1 MQSFAIQKIY
11 SLRADANALGGYLE
25 KPLEK
30 AIPILAPVSLPAVG
44 GVATARSEAFTLDEI
59 VSCSAAYTRV
69 SGRENPVRGTISS
82 SSLLVTA
89 VVEDLNILE
98 VVRAERVVAQV
109 SIDISSGSALEISL
123 AGSGFEGLWLAG
135 QKCRPELNEDLQRPG
150 LTWEDVRG
158 AGLKQGE
165 KLLPDFQKHSEAAYQ
180 WALSRH
186 RRMSSDP
193 KKPADGDSAGK
204 PVGGGSAQASL
215 VNSLPVS
222 GAAWSCGHVVHIPH
236 FGRIIFG
243 ELLISRET
251 VQLVAI
257 RAELGCVTAGRITAC
272 CGGGGGTGEN

>member
-1 MQSFAIQKIY
+1 VQSFATRKSY

-30 AIPILAPVSLPAVG
+30 AIPTLAPVSLPAVG

-69 SGRENPVRGTISS
+69 SGRENPIKGAIFS

-98 VVRAERVVAQV
+98 VVRAERIVAQV
-109 SIDISSGSALEISL
+109 SIDLSSDSALKISL
-123 AGSGFEGLWLAG
+123 AGFGFEGLRLAG
-135 QKCRPELNEDLQRPG
+135 QKCCPELNEDLQKPG
-150 LTWEDVRG
+150 LTWEHVRG
-158 AGLKQGE
+158 AGLEQSE
-165 KLLPDFQKHSEAAYQ
+165 KLLPDFQKYSEDAYQ

-193 KKPADGDSAGK
+193 KTPAAGDSAEK
-204 PVGGGSAQASL
+204 PVGRGFAQASL
-215 VNSLPVS
+215 VKSLPVS
-222 GAAWSCGHVVHIPH
+222 GFARSCGHIVDIPH

-251 VQLVAI
+251 VQLVAL
-257 RAELGCVTAGRITAC
+257 RAELGCAIGGRITAC

>member
-1 MQSFAIQKIY
+1 VQSFNEQKIY
-11 SLRADANALGGYLE
+11 ALRADANALGGYLD

-30 AIPILAPVSLPAVG
+30 AIPTLAPVSLPAVG

-59 VSCSAAYTRV
+59 VSCSRAYTRV
-69 SGRENPVRGTISS
+69 SGREQTTTGKSS
-82 SSLLVTA
+82 ILVTA

-98 VVRAERVVAQV
+98 VVRAERVVAQI
-109 SIDISSGSALEISL
+109 SIDISSDSALKISL
-123 AGSGFEGLWLAG
+123 AGSGFEGLRLAG
-135 QKCRPELNEDLQRPG
+135 QKCCPKLNEDLQKPG

-158 AGLKQGE
+158 AGLIQGDT
-165 KLLPDFQKHSEAAYQ
+165 LLPGFKKYSEDAYQ

-186 RRMSSDP
+186 RRMSRDP
-193 KKPADGDSAGK
+193 EKPADGDPAET

-215 VNSLPVS
+215 VNSLAVS
-222 GAAWSCGHVVHIPH
+222 GYGRSCGHVVEIPH

-243 ELLISRET
+243 EVLISRDS

-257 RAELGCVTAGRITAC
+257 RAELGCATGGRITAC